1 MAQSHSLSAIFN
13 GNNKENTAVI
23 ASPAGALGEIPN
35 AAGSM
40 GVSTL
45 IQTQKFSVKTSATAG
60 YTVLTTNTLTNT
72 GIFIPQ
78 NSQIVNFDIYTTQG
92 FNGTSPTINVGY
104 NGDGT
109 GQTFLNAVVAPTTIT
124 VVSLSGVTT
133 TVVGNWMNSALLAL
147 TPLTG
152 SLPYPVLQL
161 NIKAGAADSTA
172 GEFIVCIEYAYLG

>member
-1 MAQSHSLSAIFN
+1 MATSHSLSAIFN

-23 ASPAGALGEIPN
+23 FSPAGALGEVPN
-35 AAGSM
+35 ASGSM

-45 IQTQKFSVKTSATAG
+45 LQSQKFSVKSSPTAG

-78 NSQIVNFDIYTTQG
+78 NSMIINFDIYMTQG

-104 NGDGT
+104 NGDGAGT
-109 GQTFLNAVVAPTTIT
+109 TFLNAFVGPTTLI
-124 VVSLSGVTT
+124 SASMQGVTT
-133 TVVGNWMNSALLAL
+133 AVVANWQNSALLAL

-152 SLPYPVLQL
+152 SAPYPVLQL

-172 GEFIVCIEYAYLG
+172 GEFILAIEYAYLG